1 MACGRV
7 EPQSKALADART
19 NFCRCS
25 VLQMQLVHNPGEL
38 GFKSF
43 GNFPFERL
51 DASKRRRKNMFT
63 MIQICV
69 AHNQISNE
77 DVIGELSCECVCVC
91 VTRCDSHSV
100 NHSFHS

>member
-63 MIQICV
+63 MI
-69 AHNQISNE
+69 HYS
-77 DVIGELSCECVCVC
+77 GLELLRRERFVSRT
-91 VTRCDSHSV
+91 TRSPMKM
-100 NHSFHS
+100 